1 MQYTATLVNPGH
13 PDIVICAG
21 ERGEIQ
27 ITGLE
32 EYDDLTR
39 VLRFIFNHC
48 DSSALNVGSAFTRS
62 VRIACF
68 IAGKLDL
75 PVNL

>member
-1 MQYTATLVNPGH
+1 MQYTATLCNPGH
-13 PDIVICAG
+13 PNIVICAG
-21 ERGEIQ
+21 ERGAIQ
-27 ITGLE
+27 VTGLE

-48 DSSALNVGSAFTRS
+48 DSSALNCGFPIERAI
-62 VRIACF
+62 RIACF